1 MSNQSVTSQTE
12 KWPCS
17 LCHKNMNPIK
27 VRAVTNQFVFSIMG
41 RRQVELKELELKIAH
56 MTSDVAQTN
65 YGKMILGMVT
75 IPKHL
80 RKYHN
85 FWHSHYI

>member
-1 MSNQSVTSQTE
+1 
-12 KWPCS
+12 
-17 LCHKNMNPIK
+17 
-27 VRAVTNQFVFSIMG
+27 MG

-75 IPKHL
+75 ILKHL
-80 RKYHN
+80 SN
-85 FWHSHYI
+85 SVNTTIFWHSHYI